1 MPTQEILSTILIPVQ
16 PADVFLTTLAAL
28 VFCKEGPFDSI
39 WDLSNRVCDRY
50 LPQMGASE
58 SPIP

>member
-50 LPQMGASE
+50 LPQMGARE